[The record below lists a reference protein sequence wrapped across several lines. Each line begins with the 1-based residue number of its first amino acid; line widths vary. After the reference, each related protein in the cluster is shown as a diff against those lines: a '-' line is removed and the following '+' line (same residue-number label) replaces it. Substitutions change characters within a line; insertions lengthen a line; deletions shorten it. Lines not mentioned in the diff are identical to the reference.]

1 MTQAMGALNAVVGSG
16 DMRMQDL
23 ADALG
28 TGVLSVVKGFGLSLN
43 DVGAALA
50 TFGDNNIR
58 GADAATALRM
68 AVMSLAK
75 PAVAGADAIDKL
87 GLQSDTLA
95 KAMQRGGL
103 NAALT
108 LLHDRLKATGNT
120 GNKTGLILTEAF
132 GKKAGIGLQVLEDQF
147 ARFQSKVEEVGKGA
161 KGFDASWAA
170 TTKTFSYRFD
180 AMRAAVEALGIRIGT
195 VLLPVASDLLVAI
208 TGIGKAA
215 STTVGFLKNHQTAVE
230 ALAAVYAA
238 TLIPKLVMLAVA
250 QARVIGEDIAIR
262 FMYARD
268 AATKFAGSLTPL
280 KIGLIAVAI
289 AAIDVFNSWRS
300 IDSAVKDARQSL
312 KDAANVG
319 NYSSFTDFASN
330 AESQYQ
336 QLTATAD
343 TMYAHLSAN
352 PFANLSTAVNAY
364 SGHLADARGKIIDA
378 AAAQRQLVG
387 NVEAVTQALG
397 AVPTSGNM
405 QQTFEVMQRALAD
418 NAISVDDLTGNWQ
431 TLRDKLQGYIVT
443 SGGTTNA
450 TKAVANAIIGLQS
463 PAKDAQAAIDDLTTA
478 FKGLVSAPISADEA
492 AAKFIGDLQALEHA
506 AHRTTR
512 SISLF
517 TKAGRDNREKIRGLA
532 GDVTDLVSRW
542 VDEGKTV
549 DQIRPKLLQHEK
561 ALERVAI
568 AFTGNKKAADA
579 LLRRWHLLPDQI
591 NEIAGALHTAVGKA
605 AATAKDGGEKTGA
618 ALSAGV
624 KAGQLAKHQALDE
637 AVDNL
642 NASIKTGGGKAAAAA
657 KQTGLDIGSGLDA
670 GVMSGISAQRQQ
682 VLDYAFS
689 LGQDAANATKRGAVV
704 KSPSKIT
711 TYVGKMIAQG
721 LITGFDGAA
730 GKVYDHLSGSTRRL
744 LDKLAADIQ
753 NAKSFRSSLR
763 DSLLGYADITGATD
777 SGVSVGGYLKA
788 KLNDL
793 RKFAHDLARL
803 SRMGLA
809 PALLNQIAQ
818 AGPGALPVAEELLH
832 MGRKGIPAI
841 DHTERQ
847 IQHYAGQAAATVT
860 RDEYGSKIHDDL
872 QKLPDKIA
880 HAIKKHGA
888 IKVVHPR
895 RLRPPRRQLREGRLM
910 AATLQFVDSIG
921 ASPTLRLDI
930 NDGTIWLLEA
940 DGTDFSPP
948 GLKTATADIILNDG
962 AYRPR
967 RPTRTAGSS
976 SACPEGHQRG
986 RQGDQAPRVA
996 RRAQPQLQHP
1006 QVPAR
1011 HHAAVL
1017 PHAPRAGVRPRRD
1030 RDIRAHLRRPRHRG
1044 RAVRLRAAGRPDRRV
1059 GEGEPGAGTNG
1070 CYLDV
1075 NGVTGDVETPAYI
1088 ALSAGTVTA
1097 GSLSPSYMS
1106 VRRHGTPATLQFIYQ
1121 AESVTQ
1127 AIDTAVTASNDATA
1141 SGAGNNTSTTT
1152 FATQTPVTNRL
1163 AVTLSEGV
1171 ETHGKFRV
1179 LVRVAK
1185 TVATDTFTL
1194 GMSTGSGLQLPVT
1207 SITQTTQL
1215 GPALHDLGLVQFPEY
1230 ADPVNSGYGSA
1241 LPVSA
1246 WTNVGINVGRT
1257 SGTGSLDLDY
1267 LLLVPADEAY
1277 LAANSTF
1284 IAGNNTVIDGP
1295 NGSLYVTASGNLSGV
1310 KVTWVGG
1317 IPSLTPGATNRLWVF
1332 PTTEETAPLTE
1343 TTTITVESYPRY
1355 LVV

>member
-1 MTQAMGALNAVVGSG
+1 MSSAVLSLAGPTATAPDELAKGLYHIESTGFRGAKALQILKVAAEGAKIGGADLEDVTNALNAAVASGIPGVQNMSQAMGALNAVVGSG

-75 PAVAGADAIDKL
+75 PAAGGADAIDKL

-120 GNKTGLILTEAF
+120 GNKVGLVLTEAF

-180 AMRAAVEALGIRIGT
+180 AMRAAVDALGIRIGT
-195 VLLPVASDLLVAI
+195 VLLPVASDLIVAI

-478 FKGLVSAPISADEA
+478 FKGLVNAPISADEA
-492 AAKFIGDLQALEHA
+492 AAKFIADLQALDRTPRTA
-506 AHRTTR
+506 APGRSACSPRPAGTTATR
-512 SISLF
+512 SAGSPATSPTSSASGS
-517 TKAGRDNREKIRGLA
+517 TKATPSTRSARSCSSTKGPRAGRDRVHRQQEGRRRAAPPLA
-532 GDVTDLVSRW
+532 PAARARST
-542 VDEGKTV
+542 
-549 DQIRPKLLQHEK
+549 
-561 ALERVAI
+561 RV
-568 AFTGNKKAADA
+568 
-579 LLRRWHLLPDQI
+579 
-591 NEIAGALHTAVGKA
+591 AGALQKSVGKA
-605 AATAKDGGEKTGA
+605 AAAKKGGEKAGA
-618 ALSAGV
+618 ALSEGV
-624 KAGQLAKHQALDE
+624 RAGQLAKHQALDR
-637 AVDNL
+637 AVDMTTP
-642 NASIKTGGGKAAAAA
+642 IKTGGGKAAAAA
-657 KQTGLDIGSGLDA
+657 KQTGTRHRLRPRRRRHERHRLAAAA
-670 GVMSGISAQRQQ
+670 GPRLRVQPRPGRRQLHQARRRRQ
-682 VLDYAFS
+682 VPVEDHHLRR
-689 LGQDAANATKRGAVV
+689 QDDRPR
-704 KSPSKIT
+704 SHHRLRRRRR
-711 TYVGKMIAQG
+711 QG
-721 LITGFDGAA
+721 LRPP
-730 GKVYDHLSGSTRRL
+730 VRSSPRHCSTSSPRHPEREVVQG
-744 LDKLAADIQ
+744 LAARQ
-753 NAKSFRSSLR
+753 PPRLR
-763 DSLLGYADITGATD
+763 RHHRRHH
-777 SGVSVGGYLKA
+777 SGVGVKTYLKA

-793 RKFAHDLARL
+793 RKFAHDLA
-803 SRMGLA
+803 GC
-809 PALLNQIAQ
+809 
-818 AGPGALPVAEELLH
+818 PGWAC
-832 MGRKGIPAI
+832 
-841 DHTERQ
+841 
-847 IQHYAGQAAATVT
+847 
-860 RDEYGSKIHDDL
+860 
-872 QKLPDKIA
+872 
-880 HAIKKHGA
+880 
-888 IKVVHPR
+888 R
-895 RLRPPRRQLREGRLM
+895 RR
-910 AATLQFVDSIG
+910 
-921 ASPTLRLDI
+921 
-930 NDGTIWLLEA
+930 
-940 DGTDFSPP
+940 
-948 GLKTATADIILNDG
+948 
-962 AYRPR
+962 
-967 RPTRTAGSS
+967 
-976 SACPEGHQRG
+976 
-986 RQGDQAPRVA
+986 
-996 RRAQPQLQHP
+996 
-1006 QVPAR
+1006 
-1011 HHAAVL
+1011 
-1017 PHAPRAGVRPRRD
+1017 
-1030 RDIRAHLRRPRHRG
+1030 
-1044 RAVRLRAAGRPDRRV
+1044 
-1059 GEGEPGAGTNG
+1059 
-1070 CYLDV
+1070 
-1075 NGVTGDVETPAYI
+1075 
-1088 ALSAGTVTA
+1088 
-1097 GSLSPSYMS
+1097 
-1106 VRRHGTPATLQFIYQ
+1106 
-1121 AESVTQ
+1121 
-1127 AIDTAVTASNDATA
+1127 
-1141 SGAGNNTSTTT
+1141 
-1152 FATQTPVTNRL
+1152 
-1163 AVTLSEGV
+1163 
-1171 ETHGKFRV
+1171 
-1179 LVRVAK
+1179 
-1185 TVATDTFTL
+1185 
-1194 GMSTGSGLQLPVT
+1194 
-1207 SITQTTQL
+1207 
-1215 GPALHDLGLVQFPEY
+1215 
-1230 ADPVNSGYGSA
+1230 
-1241 LPVSA
+1241 
-1246 WTNVGINVGRT
+1246 
-1257 SGTGSLDLDY
+1257 
-1267 LLLVPADEAY
+1267 
-1277 LAANSTF
+1277 
-1284 IAGNNTVIDGP
+1284 
-1295 NGSLYVTASGNLSGV
+1295 
-1310 KVTWVGG
+1310 
-1317 IPSLTPGATNRLWVF
+1317 
-1332 PTTEETAPLTE
+1332 
-1343 TTTITVESYPRY
+1343 
-1355 LVV
+1355 